1 MLKLEEVLQ
10 KHQGYED
17 NPDLELIRRAHAFAE
32 VAHLGQKRLNGEE
45 VLQHLLRVADYLADN
60 RVDSATLAAALLHD
74 VLEESNV
81 GREVL
86 SQEFGDEVAELVDGL
101 TLVRSAGGRATPGK
115 GKDWENLRHLILASV
130 HDPRALIIR
139 LADKIQNLRTSEVL
153 PQKEREDSAQKVF
166 DIWSPL
172 AEILGLYRFKS
183 EMEDLAFE
191 ILDPQSHQKV
201 KSAVEAGSST
211 ISKAVESI
219 RERLAQ
225 DLHKE
230 NIAHEISSRTKHI
243 YGVYRKI
250 SRYEKSGGGKMFD
263 FLGIRVITSE
273 VEDCYRVLDLARR
286 LWKELPE
293 LFDDYIAHPKPNGY
307 QSLHAVLEADGYPV
321 EIQIRTQAMHESA
334 EYGLAAHSA
343 YKERG
348 SGFARSAE
356 GGPSKELVD
365 RVNLI
370 KLLVSWGKGQELDL
384 FPDQVFVFTPK
395 GDVKVLL
402 KGATPVDFAFAV
414 HTQIGNEC
422 AGSRVGGKAVSLDY
436 PLKTGEV
443 VEILTSK
450 GKKPSVDW
458 LRFVKTEHARSEI
471 EKVVR

>member
-10 KHQGYED
+10 KHHGYED
-17 NPDLELIRRAHAFAE
+17 NPDLELIRRAYAFAE

-45 VLQHLLRVADYLADN
+45 VLQHLLRVADCLADN
-60 RVDSATLAAALLHD
+60 RADSATLAAALLHD

-86 SQEFGDEVAELVDGL
+86 VQEFGDEVAKLVDGL

-153 PQKEREDSAQKVF
+153 SQKEREDSAQKVF

-201 KSAVEAGSST
+201 KSAVESGSSA
-211 ISKAVESI
+211 ISKVVESI

-225 DLHKE
+225 ELNKE

-250 SRYEKSGGGKMFD
+250 PRYEKSGGGKMFD

-343 YKERG
+343 YKDTT
-348 SGFARSAE
+348 
-356 GGPSKELVD
+356 GGAKLQD

-395 GDVKVLL
+395 GDVKVLP

-422 AGSRVGGKAVSLDY
+422 AGARVGGKAVSLDY

-471 EKVVR
+471 EKVGR

>member
-1 MLKLEEVLQ
+1 MEEVLQ
-10 KHQGYED
+10 KHQSYED
-17 NPDLELIRRAHAFAE
+17 HPDLDLIRRAHAFAE

-45 VLQHLLRVADYLADN
+45 VLQHLLEVADYLVDN

-86 SQEFGDEVAELVDGL
+86 AQEFGEEIADLVDGL
-101 TLVRSAGGRATPGK
+101 TLVRSAGGRAAPGK
-115 GKDWENLRHLILASV
+115 GKNLDNLRHLILASV
-130 HDPRALIIR
+130 HDPRAMIIR

-153 PQKEREDSAQKVF
+153 SLEERRDSAQKVF
-166 DIWSPL
+166 DVWSPL

-191 ILDPQSHQKV
+191 ILDPQAHQKI
-201 KSAVEAGSST
+201 KSAVELSSST
-211 ISKAVESI
+211 MSETVQSI
-219 RERLAQ
+219 RERLTQ
-225 DLHKE
+225 ELEKE
-230 NIAHEISSRTKHI
+230 KITHEISSRTKHI

-250 SRYEKSGGGKMFD
+250 PRYEKSGGGKMFD
-263 FLGIRVITSE
+263 FLGLRVITAE
-273 VEDCYRVLDLARR
+273 VEGCYRVLDLARR

-307 QSLHAVLEADGYPV
+307 QSLHAVLESDGYPV
-321 EIQIRTQAMHESA
+321 EIQIRTKAMHESA
-334 EYGLAAHSA
+334 EYGLAAHSV
-343 YKERG
+343 YKDRIQG
-348 SGFARSAE
+348 A
-356 GGPSKELVD
+356 KVQD

-395 GDVKVLL
+395 GDVKVLP

-422 AGSRVGGKAVSLDY
+422 AGARVGGKAVSLNY

-443 VEILTSK
+443 VEIMTSN